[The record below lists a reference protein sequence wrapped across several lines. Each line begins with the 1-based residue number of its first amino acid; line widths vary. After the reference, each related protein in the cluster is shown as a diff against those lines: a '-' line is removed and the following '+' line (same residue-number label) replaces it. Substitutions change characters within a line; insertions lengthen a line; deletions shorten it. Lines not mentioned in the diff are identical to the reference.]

1 MNGIH
6 GKKAALI
13 QTIKHATKQPEI
25 IHLQETHCEASPN
38 IPGYRSYASSVPKST
53 EKWARVRGGV
63 CTLVKKGLV
72 YLEHDLKHTTNT
84 EHLTI
89 EVVVSKRGKRHKEHI
104 YITNIYTKPKYSSQ
118 RYGTLIRKIKQ
129 LAKDN
134 TTLICGDFNAQ
145 HTTWGYQR
153 TTAKGRNLLEETQN
167 ADYHLIN
174 DISTPY
180 EETLGSDHCIIE
192 IIIPLNCH
200 AAPPR
205 KQKLTDWNK
214 FRASLET
221 IPSHIDDIEEWTEA
235 LLTEAQQ
242 ATTEIETDE
251 DMPNMDSRLAHLLE
265 ARDSLKKRWKK
276 QRHNRKLRKRIALLN
291 REIEKHCAV
300 LCRQQWHA
308 ICQEAN
314 GQIHKSRAWRLL
326 LHLLDDSQT
335 KGTQQYTLAR
345 TLLKARKELGDEEV
359 CKRLNDKYL
368 PATPPSPLPSYTGD
382 ANPKLDADIE
392 EWEVRAI
399 HQKINSK
406 SAAGPDGVSNKALR
420 NLSDGAITALTKFFN
435 ERWRSG
441 TLPPKWKEARTVLI
455 PKPDFLTDRTT
466 TIVAG
471 DLELPTKKLGS
482 TGTPQGAVISPT
494 LFNLVMIGMAE
505 RLRAL
510 PKVKHII
517 YADDITLWMAGG
529 SDGEIEASLQQ
540 AIDVVEEHLEDT
552 GLQCSPA
559 KSELLLLL
567 PRRKFRAA
575 HMPDIQLRTKD
586 GTTIPRVHTLRVLGL
601 HIEELRYNGHT
612 VKLLDSK
619 VSRAI
624 SLIKKISTNDSRTA
638 VLRFAENKVH
648 PSVVRVC
655 GALRP
660 SSTGVCIKL
669 FPAHMGM
676 VGPEAN
682 RNEDADRMASALTR
696 RNACPAPPPA
706 ENYDSDG
713 EDFT

>member
-1 MNGIH
+1 MPRQQPLF
-6 GKKAALI
+6 AAV
-13 QTIKHATKQPEI
+13 QQRGSREKQ
-25 IHLQETHCEASPN
+25 AVSP
-38 IPGYRSYASSVPKST
+38 
-53 EKWARVRGGV
+53 
-63 CTLVKKGLV
+63 L
-72 YLEHDLKHTTNT
+72 
-84 EHLTI
+84 
-89 EVVVSKRGKRHKEHI
+89 
-104 YITNIYTKPKYSSQ
+104 
-118 RYGTLIRKIKQ
+118 
-129 LAKDN
+129 
-134 TTLICGDFNAQ
+134 
-145 HTTWGYQR
+145 
-153 TTAKGRNLLEETQN
+153 
-167 ADYHLIN
+167 
-174 DISTPY
+174 
-180 EETLGSDHCIIE
+180 DHCIIE
-192 IIIPLNCH
+192 IIIPLNGH

-214 FRASLET
+214 FRASLENM
-221 IPSHIDDIEEWTEA
+221 PSHIDDIEEWTEA

-251 DMPNMDSRLAHLLE
+251 DMPNTDSRLAHLLK

-308 ICQEAN
+308 ICQEDD
-314 GQIHKSRAWRLL
+314 GQIHKSRTWWLL
-326 LHLLDDSQT
+326 RHSLDDSQT

-359 CKRLNDKYL
+359 CKRLNDNYL

-392 EWEVRAI
+392 EWEVRAVL
-399 HQKINSK
+399 QKINSK
-406 SAAGPDGVSNKALR
+406 AAAGPDGVSNKALR

-455 PKPDFLTDRTT
+455 PKPVSRLDMGERTFHYVKDSLTDRTT

-510 PKVKHII
+510 PKVKHTI

-540 AIDVVEEHLEDT
+540 AIDVVEEHLQDT

-559 KSELLLLL
+559 KSSVA
-567 PRRKFRAA
+567 P
-575 HMPDIQLRTKD
+575 
-586 GTTIPRVHTLRVLGL
+586 V
-601 HIEELRYNGHT
+601 YC
-612 VKLLDSK
+612 
-619 VSRAI
+619 
-624 SLIKKISTNDSRTA
+624 RTA
-638 VLRFAENKVH
+638 
-648 PSVVRVC
+648 
-655 GALRP
+655 
-660 SSTGVCIKL
+660 STV
-669 FPAHMGM
+669 
-676 VGPEAN
+676 EAAVN
-682 RNEDADRMASALTR
+682 GGRL
-696 RNACPAPPPA
+696 
-706 ENYDSDG
+706 
-713 EDFT
+713 